1 MRFGHHAALLLSYAA
16 ALLGAL
22 VLSRRLPRL
31 WPAEDADRLARPGR
45 EVAWALGAGVV
56 VLLIGMLYARGW
68 LLPATS
74 RSLPALDAINQLL
87 IYAPFPLLLVLRRQS
102 TNTAWL
108 PIRGAMVRVAIGLI
122 LALLSLV
129 VYAAVRPGL
138 THWLPLV
145 GHVYQ
150 PGHISYLV
158 QVLLED
164 ISIAILF
171 VRVQQALGLNRA
183 LLLVAILFAAAH
195 IPGLLARGAT
205 LSELAPLA
213 GDVALG
219 VLALSVLHRLR
230 DVWWFWM
237 VHFALDMTQFYGRQ
251 AG

>member
-1 MRFGHHAALLLSYAA
+1 MLLGHHTALLLAYAA

-22 VLSRRLPRL
+22 VLSRLLPGL
-31 WPAEDADRLARPGR
+31 WPASEADRLARPGR
-45 EVAWALGAGVV
+45 EVAWALAAGVV

-68 LLPATS
+68 LLPATN
-74 RSLPALDAINQLL
+74 RHRPALDGINQLL

-102 TNTAWL
+102 LNTAWL
-108 PIRGAMVRVAIGLI
+108 PTRGVIARVAIGSGLGL
-122 LALLSLV
+122 LALA
-129 VYAAVRPGL
+129 VYAAIRPGL
-138 THWLPLV
+138 NLWPSLV
-145 GHVYQ
+145 RHVYQ
-150 PGHISYLV
+150 PGHISFLV

-171 VRVQQALGLNRA
+171 VRVQQALGLIRA
-183 LLLVAILFAAAH
+183 LALVAILFAAAH

-205 LSELAPLA
+205 LRELAPMA

-219 VLALSVLHRLR
+219 VLGLSVLQRLR